1 MMSEKINSVCPS
13 NQCAGCMACVDGY
26 PRKAITIVD
35 AKKYMNAVID
45 ENQCI
50 HCNACHRICQRNHPA
65 SFREPKKWLQGWG
78 EDKIRASSSSG
89 GFSQALMRAAVKNG
103 FSVAACRFHE
113 GNFDFDLFDEE
124 ERVNDFI
131 GSKYVK
137 SNPIGIYK
145 RVRTKLNQGRKVLFI
160 GLPCQVSSLRN
171 FNQNHK
177 NLYTVDLVCHGTP
190 SVQLLRESIKG
201 YGYDLS
207 DLNAIYF
214 RKHDRFAIKGEPVH
228 ILPEGVQDCYTRAFL
243 RGLCYTENWYSCQ
256 YARPERVGDLTMGD
270 SWGTE
275 MKEEL
280 HKGLSLVLCQTAKG
294 QELLDMMD
302 FKFFPVDKENSIRM
316 NHQLCHP
323 SAMPMQRKD
332 FFKHLEQGISFNH
345 AVGLAYPKDYF
356 KQYVKRILIGLKL
369 YQGGVNNSLY
379 TISLYIRQ

>member
-1 MMSEKINSVCPS
+1 MPVTNAPIGVIT
-13 NQCAGCMACVDGY
+13 
-26 PRKAITIVD
+26 KA
-35 AKKYMNAVID
+35 
-45 ENQCI
+45 
-50 HCNACHRICQRNHPA
+50 
-65 SFREPKKWLQGWG
+65 
-78 EDKIRASSSSG
+78 
-89 GFSQALMRAAVKNG
+89 
-103 FSVAACRFHE
+103 
-113 GNFDFDLFDEE
+113 GNFL
-124 ERVNDFI
+124 
-131 GSKYVK
+131 
-137 SNPIGIYK
+137 
-145 RVRTKLNQGRKVLFI
+145 
-160 GLPCQVSSLRN
+160 
-171 FNQNHK
+171 
-177 NLYTVDLVCHGTP
+177 VDLVCHGTP

-243 RGLCYTENWYSCQ
+243 RGLCYTENCYSCQ

-345 AVGLAYPKDYF
+345 AVGLSYPKDYF

-369 YQGGVNNSLY
+369 YQGG
-379 TISLYIRQ
+379 

>member
-1 MMSEKINSVCPS
+1 M
-13 NQCAGCMACVDGY
+13 
-26 PRKAITIVD
+26 
-35 AKKYMNAVID
+35 
-45 ENQCI
+45 
-50 HCNACHRICQRNHPA
+50 
-65 SFREPKKWLQGWG
+65 
-78 EDKIRASSSSG
+78 
-89 GFSQALMRAAVKNG
+89 
-103 FSVAACRFHE
+103 
-113 GNFDFDLFDEE
+113 
-124 ERVNDFI
+124 
-131 GSKYVK
+131 
-137 SNPIGIYK
+137 
-145 RVRTKLNQGRKVLFI
+145 
-160 GLPCQVSSLRN
+160 
-171 FNQNHK
+171 
-177 NLYTVDLVCHGTP
+177 
-190 SVQLLRESIKG
+190 QLLRESIKG

-243 RGLCYTENWYSCQ
+243 RGLCYTENCYSCQ

-332 FFKHLEQGISFNH
+332 FLNIWSKGFL
-345 AVGLAYPKDYF
+345 
-356 KQYVKRILIGLKL
+356 LIM
-369 YQGGVNNSLY
+369 
-379 TISLYIRQ
+379 R